1 MLIDSL
7 IKKSFS
13 YDSRLLKKNE
23 LFFDFVSSQKKKNP
37 FIDEILKKKP
47 YKIITEH
54 LFKKKNKFILKKKV
68 KIFYNYLVKKKYS
81 KLPENLVAVT
91 GTNGKTSVA
100 NFYYQ
105 LLTLNK
111 IPCASIGTLGF
122 FYNKKFK
129 KNNLTTPDNLK
140 ILNFLK
146 FIKQHNI
153 NNAILEASSHGLV
166 QGRLEN
172 LKFKNAIFTNFSQDH
187 LDYHKSMKSY
197 LSAKL
202 ILFKK
207 YLTKKSNIICDD
219 NIAKLLSKNQ
229 ISNKNFNLLLQSK
242 KKLPFKLI
250 SHTAKNFQTTL
261 KINFN
266 NNIHVVNVNL
276 IGDIQIKNLYQS
288 MIAAF
293 QNGLKFNLIL
303 KSLTKIKP
311 INGRLNIFK
320 NHTKIVCLDYAHT
333 PDGLEKAIMT
343 LKSHFKKNI
352 NIVFGCGGDRDSQKR
367 KKMGKI
373 AAKYCKNIILTDDNP
388 RNENPNKIISQIY
401 NGSKKG
407 ILIRNRKMAIKKG
420 INLTKPNE
428 ILLVAGKGH
437 ENYQIIKNK
446 KIFFS
451 DAKEIKNNL

>member
-1 MLIDSL
+1 M
-7 IKKSFS
+7 
-13 YDSRLLKKNE
+13 
-23 LFFDFVSSQKKKNP
+23 
-37 FIDEILKKKP
+37 
-47 YKIITEH
+47 
-54 LFKKKNKFILKKKV
+54 
-68 KIFYNYLVKKKYS
+68 
-81 KLPENLVAVT
+81 
-91 GTNGKTSVA
+91 A

-111 IPCASIGTLGF
+111 ISCASIGTLGF

-129 KNNLTTPDNLK
+129 KSNLTTPDNLK

-197 LSAKL
+197 LKAKL

-207 YLTKKSNIICDD
+207 YLTKNSNIICDD
-219 NIAKLLSKNQ
+219 NVAKLLRKNK

-250 SHTAKNFQTTL
+250 SHNAKSFKTTL

-303 KSLTKIKP
+303 KSLAKIKP

-320 NHTKIVCLDYAHT
+320 NYTKIVCLDYAHT

-388 RNENPNKIISQIY
+388 RNENPNKIIGQIY

>member
-1 MLIDSL
+1 MERWIFKRPNYSKNWTHFEHIRLSKCSKIKLMLIDSL

-23 LFFDFVSSQKKKNP
+23 LFFDFVSSQKK
-37 FIDEILKKKP
+37 
-47 YKIITEH
+47 
-54 LFKKKNKFILKKKV
+54 NKFKIKKKV

-207 YLTKKSNIICDD
+207 YLTKNSNIICDD
-219 NIAKLLSKNQ
+219 NIAKLLSKNR

-250 SHTAKNFQTTL
+250 
-261 KINFN
+261 I
-266 NNIHVVNVNL
+266 
-276 IGDIQIKNLYQS
+276 
-288 MIAAF
+288 
-293 QNGLKFNLIL
+293 
-303 KSLTKIKP
+303 
-311 INGRLNIFK
+311 
-320 NHTKIVCLDYAHT
+320 
-333 PDGLEKAIMT
+333 
-343 LKSHFKKNI
+343 
-352 NIVFGCGGDRDSQKR
+352 
-367 KKMGKI
+367 
-373 AAKYCKNIILTDDNP
+373 
-388 RNENPNKIISQIY
+388 
-401 NGSKKG
+401 
-407 ILIRNRKMAIKKG
+407 
-420 INLTKPNE
+420 
-428 ILLVAGKGH
+428 
-437 ENYQIIKNK
+437 
-446 KIFFS
+446 
-451 DAKEIKNNL
+451 